1 MVQNPCVSAPAP
13 GSRLSLALV
22 AVAFLLLSPG
32 PPVRAEVTP
41 EGLPSQADRWI
52 RLQAPHFLI
61 FSDATPERTTEL
73 ARQIETFRA
82 ALLELGSGLEARS
95 PVPTVV
101 FIFKDHENYRPYRL
115 RTDIA
120 GFFVK
125 HRDGNSIAV
134 NAGVTGGDPWQVVFH
149 EYLHFFLNNN
159 FTDIPLWL
167 DEGMAEALS
176 TFTLKGTT
184 AHLGAPLANHREWL
198 AKNPLMPLDQLFAID
213 TGSRDYQEGTRQ
225 GTFYAESWALVH
237 YLAFGNGSA
246 VAEPRGNGSA
256 ANGARGEDS
265 GGTFLRGIKRGG
277 SLREYMQPRIGEDHG
292 ALLDRLRAYVKEG
305 RFPGVDQQ
313 LGSLDEVRLPA
324 STSVPRAELLYRL
337 GDYLLHLD
345 PSRAKQ
351 AERHL
356 REAVALDPKHG
367 PAWAALGQ
375 MEHTRGRF
383 KEASALFDKALK
395 LAPDDPSIALLYA
408 YSLVERTFPPGVMVR
423 REVGDVPKALLQA
436 RDMFRRALKDSP
448 DIVEAWA
455 GLGSTWAFDSG
466 DVSQGIAALEKALT
480 LAPGRVDV
488 AVDLAELYVRSGK
501 RQRGED
507 LIERVV
513 RHSSDPQ
520 ERAAGEAV
528 LLRADVAEAQA
539 RVQKGD
545 IDGGLAALRRLRER
559 APSPDER
566 KEIDGILAEMEG
578 TTSTNRLINL
588 FNDGVARFNKR
599 DFDGAITAFDQI
611 AKEGGDTEV
620 VREAREHLALA
631 RKAQKEDRQV
641 AWYNQAVDKYQQRD
655 FKGAAALLHQLLDDK
670 PDDRI
675 GAAAK
680 DLLGKVK
687 AAAPEVK

>member
-1 MVQNPCVSAPAP
+1 VVQNPRVSAPP
-13 GSRLSLALV
+13 PLSRAATRRRSPLALALV
-22 AVAFLLLSPG
+22 TAAFLLLLQGAPA
-32 PPVRAEVTP
+32 RAEGTP

-176 TFTLKGTT
+176 TFTLNGTT
-184 AHLGAPLANHREWL
+184 AHLGAPLASHREWL
-198 AKNPLMPLDQLFAID
+198 AKNPMMPLDHLFAID

-237 YLAFGNGSA
+237 YLAFGNA
-246 VAEPRGNGSA
+246 SA
-256 ANGARGEDS
+256 ADGGRGD
-265 GGTFLRGIKRGG
+265 GGGSFLRGIKRGG
-277 SLREYMQPRIGEDHG
+277 SLRESMQPRIGEDHA
-292 ALLDRLRAYVKEG
+292 ALLDRVRAYVKEG
-305 RFPGVDQQ
+305 RFPGVDQEI
-313 LGSLDEVRLPA
+313 GSLGEVRLPA
-324 STSVPRAELLYRL
+324 STPVPRAELLYRL

-345 PSRAKQ
+345 PSKEKQ

-375 MEHTRGRF
+375 LEHTRGRF

-395 LAPDDPSIALLYA
+395 LAPGDPSIALLYA

-501 RQRGED
+501 RQRAED
-507 LIERVV
+507 LIERVI

-528 LLRADVAEAQA
+528 LLRADVAEAQS

-545 IDGGLAALRRLRER
+545 IEGGLASLRKLRAR
-559 APSPDER
+559 APSSEEQ

-578 TTSTNRLINL
+578 TTSTNRLITL
-588 FNDGVARFNKR
+588 FNDGVARFNVR
-599 DFDGAITAFDQI
+599 DFDRAIAAFDQV
-611 AKEGGDTEV
+611 AKEGNDTEV
-620 VREAREHLALA
+620 GRQAREYLATA
-631 RKAQKEDRQV
+631 RKAQAEDRQV
-641 AWYNQAVDKYQQRD
+641 SWYNQAVEKYQKGD
-655 FKGAAALLHQLLDDK
+655 FKAAAALLHQVLDDQ

-675 GAAAK
+675 AAAAK
-680 DLLGKVK
+680 DLLAKVK
-687 AAAPEVK
+687 AAAPDVK

>member
-1 MVQNPCVSAPAP
+1 
-13 GSRLSLALV
+13 V
-22 AVAFLLLSPG
+22 AAAFLLLGQTAPA
-32 PPVRAEVTP
+32 RAEVTP
-41 EGLPSQADRWI
+41 EGLPAASDNWI

-61 FSDATPERTTEL
+61 FSDATPERTAEL
-73 ARQIETFRA
+73 ARQIETFRS

-101 FIFKDHENYRPYRL
+101 FIFKDNENYRPYRL

-176 TFTLKGTT
+176 TFTVKGTS
-184 AHLGAPLANHREWL
+184 AHLGAPLAHHREWL
-198 AKNPLMPLDQLFAID
+198 AKNPMMPLDQLFAID

-237 YLAFGNGSA
+237 FLAFGEEGQ
-246 VAEPRGNGSA
+246 
-256 ANGARGEDS
+256 
-265 GGTFLRGIKRGG
+265 GGTILRGIKRGG
-277 SLREYMQPRIGEDHG
+277 SLREYMQPRLGDNRG
-292 ALLDRLRAYVKEG
+292 ALLDRLRAYVKED
-305 RFPGVDQQ
+305 RFPGVDEQI
-313 LGSLDEVRLPA
+313 GSLDEVRLPA

-345 PSRAKQ
+345 PSREKQ

-356 REAVALDPKHG
+356 RDAVALDPKHG

-375 MEHTRGRF
+375 LEHRRGRF

-408 YSLVERTFPPGVMVR
+408 YSLVERTFPPGVTVR

-436 RDMFRRALKDSP
+436 RELFRRALKDSS

-466 DVSQGIAALEKALT
+466 DVSPGIAALEKALA
-480 LAPGRVDV
+480 LAPGRVDI

-501 RQRGED
+501 RQRAED
-507 LIERVV
+507 LVERVV
-513 RHSSDPQ
+513 RHSSDPR
-520 ERAAGEAV
+520 ERTAGESV
-528 LLRADVAEAQA
+528 LLRADVAEAQS

-545 IDGGLAALRRLRER
+545 IEGGLAALRKLRER
-559 APSPDER
+559 AASVQER

-578 TTSTNRLINL
+578 TTSTNRLITL
-588 FNDGVARFNKR
+588 FNDGVARFNAR
-599 DFDGAITAFDQI
+599 DFDEAIAAFDQV
-611 AKEGGDTEV
+611 AKEGNDTEV
-620 VREAREHLALA
+620 GRQAREYLATA
-631 RKAQKEDRQV
+631 RKAQAEDRQV
-641 AWYNQAVDKYQQRD
+641 SRYNQAVEKYQKRD
-655 FKGAAALLHQLLDDK
+655 FKAAAALLHQVLDDQ

-675 GAAAK
+675 AAAAK
-680 DLLGKVK
+680 DLLAKVK
-687 AAAPEVK
+687 AAAPDVK

>member
-1 MVQNPCVSAPAP
+1 MRPVP
-13 GSRLSLALV
+13 LATR
-22 AVAFLLLSPG
+22 LLLLTAAILLPAWC
-32 PPVRAEVTP
+32 PARAEVAP
-41 EGLPSQADRWI
+41 DGLPAASDHWI

-82 ALLELGSGLEARS
+82 ALLRLGSGLEANS

-115 RTDIA
+115 RSDIA

-176 TFTLKGTT
+176 TFTLKGTS
-184 AHLGAPLANHREWL
+184 AHLGAPLDNHREWL
-198 AKNPLMPLDQLFAID
+198 ARNPLMPLDHLFAID

-237 YLAFGNGSA
+237 FLAFGNGSA

-256 ANGARGEDS
+256 VAEPRGNGSAVS
-265 GGTFLRGIKRGG
+265 GGSFLRGIKRGG
-277 SLREYMQPRIGEDHG
+277 SLREYVQPLLGEDRG
-292 ALLDRLRAYVKEG
+292 ALLDRLRAYIKEG
-305 RFPGVDQQ
+305 AYPGVVQE

-345 PSRAKQ
+345 PSLAKP

-356 REAVALDPKHG
+356 REAVRLDPKHG

-375 MEHTRGRF
+375 LEHKRGRF

-395 LAPDDPSIALLYA
+395 LAPNDPSIALLYA
-408 YSLVERTFPPGVMVR
+408 YSLVERTFPPGVTVR

-436 RDMFRRALKDSP
+436 RDLFRRALKDSP

-466 DVSQGIAALEKALT
+466 NVSQGIAALEKALA

-501 RQRGED
+501 RQRAED
-507 LIERVV
+507 LVERVV

-520 ERAAGEAV
+520 ERAAGESV
-528 LLRADVAEAQA
+528 LLRADVAEAQE

-545 IDGGLAALRRLRER
+545 IDGGLAALRKLRER

-578 TTSTNRLINL
+578 TTSSN
-588 FNDGVARFNKR
+588 
-599 DFDGAITAFDQI
+599 
-611 AKEGGDTEV
+611 
-620 VREAREHLALA
+620 
-631 RKAQKEDRQV
+631 
-641 AWYNQAVDKYQQRD
+641 
-655 FKGAAALLHQLLDDK
+655 
-670 PDDRI
+670 
-675 GAAAK
+675 
-680 DLLGKVK
+680 
-687 AAAPEVK
+687 

>member
-1 MVQNPCVSAPAP
+1 VSAPATL
-13 GSRLSLALV
+13 SRALALV
-22 AVAFLLLSPG
+22 AAAFLLLGQAAPA
-32 PPVRAEVTP
+32 RAEVVP
-41 EGLPSQADRWI
+41 EGLPAESDRWI

-61 FSDATPERTTEL
+61 FSDAAPERTAEL

-82 ALLELGSGLEARS
+82 ALLRLGTDLEARS

-101 FIFKDHENYRPYRL
+101 FIFKDQEHYRPYRL

-167 DEGMAEALS
+167 DEGMAETFS
-176 TFTLKGTT
+176 TFALQGTS
-184 AHLGAPLANHREWL
+184 AHLGAPLDHHRDWL
-198 AKNPLMPLDQLFAID
+198 AHNPLMPLDQLFAID
-213 TGSRDYQEGTRQ
+213 TGSRDYQEGSRL

-237 YLAFGNGSA
+237 LLAFGNGG
-246 VAEPRGNGSA
+246 EGGS
-256 ANGARGEDS
+256 
-265 GGTFLRGIKRGG
+265 FLRGIKRGG
-277 SLREYMQPRIGEDHG
+277 SLREHIQPMLGEDRR
-292 ALLDRLRAYVKEG
+292 ALLERLRAYVKAD
-305 RFPGVDQQ
+305 RYTGVDEE
-313 LGSLDEVRLPA
+313 LGSLDAVRLPA
-324 STSVPRAELLYRL
+324 ATPVPRAELLYRL

-345 PSRAKQ
+345 PSREKQ

-356 REAVALDPKHG
+356 RRAVALDPKHG

-375 MEHTRGRF
+375 LEHTRGRF

-436 RDMFRRALKDSP
+436 RDLFRRALKDSP

-466 DVSQGIAALEKALT
+466 DVSPGIAALEKALT

-501 RQRGED
+501 RQRAED

-545 IDGGLAALRRLRER
+545 IEGGLASLRKLRAR
-559 APSPDER
+559 APSTEEQ

-578 TTSTNRLINL
+578 TTSTNRLITL
-588 FNDGVARFNKR
+588 FNDGVARFNAR
-599 DFDGAITAFDQI
+599 DFDEAIAAFDQV
-611 AKEGGDTEV
+611 AKEGNDTEV
-620 VREAREHLALA
+620 GRQAREYLATA
-631 RKAQKEDRQV
+631 RQAQAEDRQV
-641 AWYNQAVDKYQQRD
+641 SRYNQAVEKYQKRD
-655 FKGAAALLHQLLDDK
+655 FKAAAALLHQVLDDK

-675 GAAAK
+675 AAAAK
-680 DLLGKVK
+680 DLLAKVK
-687 AAAPEVK
+687 AAAPDVK